1 MAKCRKKH
9 WLKPKSSLRM
19 HHITHELFCFNQ
31 CKHLISTTKTFFIN
45 FLHFMLL
52 GPCPSEK
59 AKSLVFVD
67 PNMLCISDH
76 VSKVVIEVMIL
87 ILTDVV

>member
-1 MAKCRKKH
+1 
-9 WLKPKSSLRM
+9 
-19 HHITHELFCFNQ
+19 
-31 CKHLISTTKTFFIN
+31 
-45 FLHFMLL
+45 MLL
-52 GPCPSEK
+52 SPCPSEK

-67 PNMLCISDH
+67 PDMFCISDH